1 MLQQTS
7 TSVQSPDFVAF
18 IGIDWAD
25 KAHAICLQANGESR
39 VKHQKVEHSPEALN
53 KWVGELHQRFGD
65 GPIAVCLEQS
75 KGSLINFLIC
85 HDLFVLYPIN
95 PKTLAKFR
103 EAFRP
108 SGAKDDPNDAENL
121 LDIIVSHRDKLTP
134 WKPDDE
140 VTRKI
145 NILARKRRDA
155 VNQRTAFSNQ
165 QKAALKVYFPQALD
179 LIGKDLSTPM
189 SCDFLLKWPTLET
202 IKSARRKTIEQ
213 FYKSHNC
220 FKADLINDRLQIIRQ
235 AEPLTSD
242 PAILATYPLEVT
254 MLGKLLKQLTKSIAE
269 YDRQLK
275 ALYPQHADAEIF
287 SSFPGAGP
295 VHSARLAAAF
305 GTDRTRYKAAE
316 DIQTSSGVAPIKVA
330 SGNTCRI
337 AARYRC
343 PKYDRQSFVEYA
355 GQSINHSIWA
365 GAYYAMQRQNNKRHN
380 VIIRALAFKWMRIM
394 YRCWQDKK
402 NYDELLYLKS
412 LQKKGAELLKYI
424 PAAATG

>member
-1 MLQQTS
+1 MQQQTS
-7 TSVQSPDFVAF
+7 TSVQRSDFVAY

-25 KAHAICLQANGESR
+25 KSHAICLQADGESR
-39 VKHQKVEHSPEALN
+39 VKHQDIEHSPEALN

-95 PKTLAKFR
+95 PKTLARFR

-108 SGAKDDPNDAENL
+108 SGAKDDPGDAENL
-121 LDIIVSHRDKLTP
+121 LNIIVSHRDKLTP

-165 QKAALKVYFPQALD
+165 LKAALKVYFPQALD
-179 LIGKDLSTPM
+179 LTSKDLSTPM
-189 SCDFLLKWPTLET
+189 SCDFLLKWPTLEAV
-202 IKSARRKTIEQ
+202 KSARSKTIEQ

-220 FKADLINDRLQIIRQ
+220 FKTDLINERLQSIRQ
-235 AEPLTSD
+235 AKPLTTD
-242 PAILATYPLEVT
+242 PATLATYPLEVT
-254 MLGKLLKQLTKSIAE
+254 MLVKLLKQLSESIAD

-275 ALYPQHADAEIF
+275 ILYPQHPDAAIF

-316 DIQTSSGVAPIKVA
+316 DIQTFTGVAPIKVA
-330 SGNTCRI
+330 SGNACRI
-337 AARYRC
+337 AARFSC
-343 PKYDRQSFVEYA
+343 PKYDRQGFVEYA
-355 GQSINHSIWA
+355 GQSIGYSIWA
-365 GAYYAMQRQNNKRHN
+365 GAYYAMQQKKNKKHN

-394 YRCWQDKK
+394 FRCWQ
-402 NYDELLYLKS
+402 NNVVYDELLYLKS

-424 PAAATG
+424 PASTPS